1 MHKIIPKII
10 HTLPNIL
17 FDIFRNGS
25 GRFLP
30 QKPCSASLIFENK
43 VSSSDEEFDA
53 RSIQQWRALLSDS
66 LFDKVEYA
74 ELVFVD
80 HASCSTLPDI
90 VSSIIQSFRNLQR
103 LELVLNPRVIPH
115 CNHSIVEL
123 SNLVAAAGIQLQAT
137 ISNHTGAMAHNQP
150 PVTDDSLDK
159 AAGLIM
165 ELTQKGVPVSVRL
178 TLTTDNLYFADD
190 VLLRLL
196 QHRSPDFGSQPF
208 RIKDTAFEL
217 TPHPQPHFT
226 PEQRFHLITFFDK
239 LTRLPELSLA
249 QRLYYK
255 SLVNQLA
262 YGKPRSV
269 SCAWRSNTIT
279 LDLAGNILVCPVQ
292 STVLGS
298 AFGDNAW
305 QTYRKSLSQRNHILQ
320 QSCRD
325 CHYHDDG
332 LITTGQFLSRSIEV
346 IKGRVRRTITRKRP
360 VAAIDKIYPAK
371 VSSPKGWKHVLIT
384 GWYGT
389 ETTGDKAILAEVVH
403 YIQSQSPGCR
413 VSITSIDQKISRQT
427 NLELPDIHHARLV
440 DLSKA
445 HQAQVIEA
453 VDAVIIGGGPLMETQ
468 AMWDVHRIF
477 QEANRQQKA
486 RVIFGCG
493 IGPLH
498 SDEMRQ
504 ITTQI
509 LRLTTAGFFRD
520 EQSYEYARKHA
531 SDQSFAFACDPAL
544 AYLKRW
550 LAAHDNPIAQ
560 HGNPLRIATL
570 LRGNTGEFI
579 VGKTRQELGE
589 LNRQS
594 ALKIAA
600 VLESVAERHSAQVSL
615 LAMNTP
621 WVGGD
626 DRMFNRLVASY
637 CSPQTNLHIARAYC
651 PLDQVI
657 QTLAS
662 ADVSVAMRYHGHLF
676 CMALGIPFLSVD
688 YSGKSGKVYNLTHRI
703 GYERG
708 SVPWNEF
715 DIDQAI
721 RCFCEIINE
730 RVYWSGYLMEKTNH
744 LVEQLQH
751 TYTEVF
757 GEQPV

>member
-1 MHKIIPKII
+1 MIYPTDGFI
-10 HTLPNIL
+10 H
-17 FDIFRNGS
+17 R
-25 GRFLP
+25 
-30 QKPCSASLIFENK
+30 
-43 VSSSDEEFDA
+43 DE
-53 RSIQQWRALLSDS
+53 
-66 LFDKVEYA
+66 
-74 ELVFVD
+74 D
-80 HASCSTLPDI
+80 HRPSERKS
-90 VSSIIQSFRNLQR
+90 
-103 LELVLNPRVIPH
+103 
-115 CNHSIVEL
+115 
-123 SNLVAAAGIQLQAT
+123 
-137 ISNHTGAMAHNQP
+137 
-150 PVTDDSLDK
+150 
-159 AAGLIM
+159 
-165 ELTQKGVPVSVRL
+165 
-178 TLTTDNLYFADD
+178 
-190 VLLRLL
+190 
-196 QHRSPDFGSQPF
+196 
-208 RIKDTAFEL
+208 
-217 TPHPQPHFT
+217 FT

-255 SLVNQLA
+255 SLVDQLA

-269 SCAWRSNTIT
+269 GCAWRSNTIT
-279 LDLAGNILVCPVQ
+279 LDLAGNMLVCPAQ
-292 STVLGS
+292 RTVLGS
-298 AFGDNAW
+298 ALGENAW
-305 QTYRKSLSQRNHILQ
+305 QTYRKSLSQRNQILQ

-332 LITTGQFLSRSIEV
+332 LITTGQLLSRSIEV
-346 IKGRVRRTITRKRP
+346 IKGRVRRTITRKKL

-520 EQSYEYARKHA
+520 EQSFEYASKHA
-531 SDQSFAFACDPAL
+531 PDQSIAFACDPAL

-621 WVGGD
+621 WIGGD

-637 CSPQTNLHIARAYC
+637 CSPQTNLHIARAYY

-657 QTLAS
+657 QTLAG
-662 ADVSVAMRYHGHLF
+662 ADVGVAMRYHGHLF
-676 CMALGIPFLSVD
+676 CMALGIPFLSID

-703 GYERG
+703 GYERA

-730 RVYWSGYLMEKTNH
+730 RAHWSGYLMKKTNH

-751 TYTEVF
+751 TYAEVF